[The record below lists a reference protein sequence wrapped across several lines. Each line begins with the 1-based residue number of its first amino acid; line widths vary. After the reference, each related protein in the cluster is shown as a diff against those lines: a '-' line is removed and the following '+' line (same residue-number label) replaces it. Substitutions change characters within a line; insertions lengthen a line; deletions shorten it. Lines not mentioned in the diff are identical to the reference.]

1 MDQLKLK
8 EVKKVIRNLEAEID
22 RFSPEPY
29 EATLEQLASRM
40 QMLITYRK
48 SLE

>member
-8 EVKKVIRNLEAEID
+8 EVDKVIRNLEREID
-22 RFSPEPY
+22 GYAPEPY
-29 EATLEQLASRM
+29 EATLEQLGARM
-40 QMLITYRK
+40 QMLLSYRK